1 MGQLSVNMHL
11 HMSKAILQACAHHP
25 VGAAATAKHI
35 GIAGQ
40 AYDAATCSVI
50 VQQFSTKH
58 EHCGPALW
66 HNGAAKRSAIGRGAA
81 GCTTAHSQPC
91 AAALTGQCS
100 DCGKFDTAG
109 QHIDLEAG
117 CEAPSTTI
125 ASTTTAPFVSSTA
138 WHATALV
145 WWGGS

>member
-1 MGQLSVNMHL
+1 
-11 HMSKAILQACAHHP
+11 MSKAILQACAHHP
-25 VGAAATAKHI
+25 VNTGAATWATAKRI
-35 GIAGQ
+35 NDIAGQ
-40 AYDAATCSVI
+40 ASDAATCSVI

-117 CEAPSTTI
+117 CEASSTTI
-125 ASTTTAPFVSSTA
+125 ASTTTTPSTTISSTA
-138 WHATALV
+138 CSA
-145 WWGGS
+145 